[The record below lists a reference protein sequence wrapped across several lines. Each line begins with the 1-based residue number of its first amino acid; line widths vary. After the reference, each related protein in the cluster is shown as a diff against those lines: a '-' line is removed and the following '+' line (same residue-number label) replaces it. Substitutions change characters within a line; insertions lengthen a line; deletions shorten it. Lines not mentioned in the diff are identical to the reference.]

1 MKETQR
7 HGGPEKPS
15 ILFVVRPTATGIQ
28 RHLVALID
36 GLTADGYTV
45 AVAGPQELPFLNA
58 CRQGAPSFFAL
69 PVPDQPNAS
78 RILSASRLLHRIVE
92 RTQPDILH
100 AEGLAALLVVAAN
113 RALGDR
119 RPTVATVHNLPVF
132 ELSSGLRGG
141 LSRYM
146 LRQACGRIDR
156 VVVVSKAL
164 ETYFRPFTG
173 RTRLRLI
180 YNGLDLDT
188 YPPMPEVKGERGV
201 GFMGRLTPEKGADLF
216 VEVAERL
223 MVTYGYKGPFLLAGE
238 GPMRPLVERRVSAL
252 ALPDC
257 IHMLGFVSEVERFF
271 AQTEVLVVPSR
282 SREGFPL
289 TVLEAGYY
297 RRPVVAF
304 AVDGLNESV
313 VDGVTGVL
321 VPANDTDALAQAVLR
336 LLRAPQEA
344 QRMGEAA
351 HQRVVE
357 SFTAQRMVQAFETL
371 YAECPAS
378 GQARVPLL

>member
-1 MKETQR
+1 MKETQL
-7 HGGPEKPS
+7 HGGAEMPS
-15 ILFVVRPTATGIQ
+15 VLFVVRPTATGIQ
-28 RHLVALID
+28 RHLSALID

-69 PVPDQPNAS
+69 PVPDRPNAS
-78 RILSASRLLHRIVE
+78 QILSASRLLHRIVE
-92 RTQPDILH
+92 RAQPDIIH

-132 ELSSGLRGG
+132 ELSPGLRGG
-141 LSRYM
+141 ISRYM

-156 VVVVSKAL
+156 IVVVSKAL
-164 ETYFRPFTG
+164 DTYFRPLAG
-173 RTRLRLI
+173 RARLRLI

-188 YPPMPEVKGERGV
+188 YPPMPEIKGERGV
-201 GFMGRLTPEKGADLF
+201 GFMGRLTSEKGADLF
-216 VEVAERL
+216 VEVAKRL
-223 MVTYGYKGPFLLAGE
+223 IATYGCEGPFLLAGD
-238 GPMRPLVERRVSAL
+238 GPMRPLLERRVASL
-252 ALPDC
+252 GLTDR
-257 IHMLGFVSEVERFF
+257 IRMLGFVSEVERFF
-271 AQTEVLVVPSR
+271 AQTDVLVVPSR

-304 AVDGLNESV
+304 AVDGLDESV

-321 VPANDTDALAQAVLR
+321 VPANDTESMAQAVMR
-336 LLRAPQEA
+336 LLQVPQEA

-351 HQRVVE
+351 HRRVVE

-371 YAECPAS
+371 YAACPAS